1 MRAHLRTAIVVV
13 LAVAM
18 LAWFLKDANLSDVWA
33 EIQRGR
39 LEYLAL
45 ALGRRR

>member
-18 LAWFLKDANLSDVWA
+18 LAWFLKGANLADVWA
-33 EIQRGR
+33 EMKSTTKKR
-39 LEYLAL
+39 
-45 ALGRRR
+45 